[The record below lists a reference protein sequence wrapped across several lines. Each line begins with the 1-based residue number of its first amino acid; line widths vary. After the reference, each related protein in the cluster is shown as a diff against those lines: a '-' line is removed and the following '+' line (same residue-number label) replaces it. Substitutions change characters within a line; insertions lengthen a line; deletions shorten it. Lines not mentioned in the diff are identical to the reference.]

1 MLSSHG
7 GARFCKEELDPVRR
21 VPDPAWAQEAATGGL
36 GMRRRGLE
44 MRQRCGSEMRQ
55 RRGSEQR
62 QPAEVRDAAAAVSTR
77 AKEAAAAWLGRRAA
91 MRCGSGA
98 GP

>member
-1 MLSSHG
+1 LRAADWGWGGLGFGRELSG
-7 GARFCKEELDPVRR
+7 
-21 VPDPAWAQEAATGGL
+21 GGL

-44 MRQRCGSEMRQ
+44 MRQRLGSEMRQ

-91 MRCGSGA
+91 TRCGSGA